1 MSEAKQPWVAAMVG
15 TALVLGTN
23 FGLGAFRGGQLSL
36 FLVLAVL
43 AVSLDLVWGFAGIL
57 SFGQSIPFGV
67 AAYVTA
73 KITIAAPDLGLVAI
87 PAAVL
92 SGSLVAF
99 LIGQIAFRRRLS
111 LVVIGLLTLMLSLT
125 TETLVRQM
133 RDITGGFNGLTGIP
147 RLHLG
152 RWQMDDRT
160 QDIVIAVIC
169 ILVITLVFTMVRRP
183 LGSVLI
189 GLRDNEIRLAAL
201 GYDTVSLKIW
211 VFTVGG
217 ALAGLAGALYAP
229 RTAFVSPGLFGFVF
243 ATNLVLWVLIGGR
256 ETIIGPVV
264 GTLIINFVTAA
275 LADAWLQ
282 YWVFATGII
291 FIVAVLFI
299 PRGLIPALLQVLGK
313 PTRPAPP
320 IELATSRG
328 GRETRPYEQVLAIRG
343 LTMTYGPFTAVDDL
357 TLTMSEPLLHCLI
370 GPNGAGKSTLLNGLC
385 GQQAPSGGTVTLL
398 GEDVTGRKSWQIAQ
412 HGVSRK
418 FQAPQVIPTL
428 TVAENLAVASWAL
441 DGSFR
446 SLLSQRWEASLFP
459 AAHRIIRKTGLDES
473 LHLPAGELSHGEKQ
487 WLEIAMAMGRDCR
500 LLVLDEP
507 TAGLTP
513 QESRY
518 AATLLREIHQRYEL
532 PVVIVEHDMAFI
544 RSVADRVTVLS
555 RGAVLAEG
563 SVAEIEAHPAV
574 RAVYIGAG
582 ADR

>member
-1 MSEAKQPWVAAMVG
+1 MARVKGPWAAALLG
-15 TALVLGTN
+15 AGLVLGAN
-23 FGLGAFRGGQLSL
+23 FGLGAFRGGQLSV
-36 FLVLAVL
+36 FLVLAVV

-57 SFGQSIPFGV
+57 SFGQSIPFGI

-73 KITIAAPDLGLVAI
+73 KITIAAPQLGVVVI

-92 SGSLVAF
+92 CASLVSF

-111 LVVIGLLTLMLSLT
+111 LVVVGLLTLMLSLT

-152 RWQMDDRT
+152 RLQMDDRT
-160 QDIVIAVIC
+160 QDIVIALVC
-169 ILVITLVFTMVRRP
+169 ILVISLVAGLVRRP
-183 LGSVLI
+183 LGAVLI
-189 GLRDNEIRLAAL
+189 GLRDNETRMAAL

-217 ALAGLAGALYAP
+217 AVAGLGGALYAP

-256 ETIIGPVV
+256 ETIVGPVL

-299 PRGLIPALLQVLGK
+299 PGGLVPAVLQILG
-313 PTRPAPP
+313 RQHRAPP
-320 IELATSRG
+320 PIDLIFSGDSQEDDRHH
-328 GRETRPYEQVLAIRG
+328 QVFAVQG
-343 LTMTYGPFTAVDDL
+343 LSMTYGPFTAVDDL
-357 TLTMSEPLLHCLI
+357 TLSMSEPLLHCLI

-385 GQQAPSGGTVTLL
+385 GQQAPSSGLVKLL
-398 GEDVTGRKSWQIAQ
+398 GEDMTNRKSWEIAR

-418 FQAPQVIPTL
+418 FQAPQVLPTL
-428 TVAENLAVASWAL
+428 TVAENLAVASWGAQA
-441 DGSFR
+441 SFW
-446 SLLSQRWEASLFP
+446 SLVTQPREACLLP
-459 AAHRIIRKTGLDES
+459 AAREVIQKTRLDS
-473 LHLPAGELSHGEKQ
+473 SYDLPAGQLSHGKKQ
-487 WLEIAMAMGRDCR
+487 WLEIAMAMGRNCR

-518 AATLLREIHQRYEL
+518 AATLLRDIHQQYGL
-532 PVVIVEHDMAFI
+532 PVIIVEHDMAFI

-555 RGAVLAEG
+555 RGAVLADG
-563 SVAEIEAHPAV
+563 TVTEIEAHPAV
-574 RAVYIGAG
+574 RAVYIGTG
-582 ADR
+582 QDR

>member
-1 MSEAKQPWVAAMVG
+1 MLKGKQPWAAAMG
-15 TALVLGTN
+15 GIALVFGVN

-73 KITIAAPDLGLVAI
+73 KITIAAPHLGLVAI

-111 LVVIGLLTLMLSLT
+111 LVVIGLLTLMLTLT
-125 TETLVRQM
+125 TENLVRQM

-160 QDIVIAVIC
+160 QDILIAAVC
-169 ILVITLVFTMVRRP
+169 ILVISLVFTMVRRP

-189 GLRDNEIRLAAL
+189 GLRDNETRMAAL

-217 ALAGLAGALYAP
+217 AVAGLGGALYAP

-275 LADAWLQ
+275 LADVWLQ

-299 PRGLIPALLQVLGK
+299 PKGLIPALLQSVGR
-313 PTRPAPP
+313 TNRAVPP
-320 IELATSRG
+320 IDLLISPA
-328 GRETRPYEQVLAIRG
+328 GRESPRHEQVFAVQG
-343 LTMTYGPFTAVDDL
+343 LTMTYGSFIAIDDL

-385 GQQAPSGGTVTLL
+385 GQQAPSSGVVILL
-398 GEDVTGRKSWQIAQ
+398 DEDMTDQKSWQIAQ

-428 TVAENLAVASWAL
+428 TVAENLAVASW
-441 DGSFR
+441 GVNGRFW
-446 SLLSQRWEASLFP
+446 SLLSHRWEAPLFP
-459 AAHRIIRKTGLDES
+459 AAHRIIQRTRLDDS
-473 LHLPAGELSHGEKQ
+473 LHLPAGQLSHGEKQ

-518 AATLLREIHQRYEL
+518 AATLLREIHRQYGL

-555 RGAVLAEG
+555 RGAVLADG
-563 SVAEIEAHPAV
+563 SVTEIEAHPAV

-582 ADR
+582 EGP

>member
-1 MSEAKQPWVAAMVG
+1 MLKARQPWAAAIVG
-15 TALVLGTN
+15 TALVFGAN

-73 KITIAAPDLGLVAI
+73 KITIAAPDLGLVAV

-147 RLHLG
+147 RLHFG

-160 QDIVIAVIC
+160 QDIVIALVC
-169 ILVITLVFTMVRRP
+169 ILVISLVSTMVRRP

-189 GLRDNEIRLAAL
+189 GLRDNETRMASL

-217 ALAGLAGALYAP
+217 AVAGLGGALYAP

-256 ETIIGPVV
+256 ETIIGPVL

-275 LADAWLQ
+275 LADVWLQ
-282 YWVFATGII
+282 YWVFGTGII

-299 PRGLIPALLQVLGK
+299 PRGLLPALLQVLGR
-313 PTRPAPP
+313 TNRAAPP
-320 IELATSRG
+320 VDLLVSPDGPESRG
-328 GRETRPYEQVLAIRG
+328 YEQVFAVEG
-343 LTMTYGPFTAVDDL
+343 LSMTYGPFTAIDDL
-357 TLTMSEPLLHCLI
+357 TLTMSEPRLHCLI

-385 GQQAPSGGTVTLL
+385 GQQAPSSGVVTLL
-398 GEDVTGRKSWQIAQ
+398 GEDMTDRKSWQIAR

-428 TVAENLAVASWAL
+428 TVAENLAVASWG
-441 DGSFR
+441 DNSTFW

-459 AAHRIIRKTGLDES
+459 AAHQIIRETGLDDS

-513 QESRY
+513 RESRY
-518 AATLLREIHQRYEL
+518 AARLLREIHRQYGL
-532 PVVIVEHDMAFI
+532 PVLIVEHDMTFI

-555 RGAVLAEG
+555 RGAVLADG

-582 ADR
+582 EDR

>member
-1 MSEAKQPWVAAMVG
+1 MLESKAPWATVLLATG
-15 TALVLGTN
+15 LVLGIN
-23 FGLGAFRGGQLSL
+23 FGLGAFRGGQVSL

-57 SFGQSIPFGV
+57 SFGQSIPFGI

-73 KITIAAPDLGLVAI
+73 KITIAAPELGPAAI

-92 SGSLVAF
+92 CGALVAF
-99 LIGQIAFRRRLS
+99 GIGQIAFRRRLS

-152 RWQMDDRT
+152 RWEMDDRT
-160 QDIVIAVIC
+160 QDIVIAVVC
-169 ILVITLVFTMVRRP
+169 ILVIFLVFTLTRRP
-183 LGSVLI
+183 LGAVLI
-189 GLRDNEIRLAAL
+189 GLRDNETRMAAL

-217 ALAGLAGALYAP
+217 AVAGLGGALYAP

-256 ETIIGPVV
+256 ETIIGPVA
-264 GTLIINFVTAA
+264 GALIINFVTAA
-275 LADAWLQ
+275 LADVWLQ

-299 PRGLIPALLQVLGK
+299 PRGLVPALLRLWG
-313 PTRPAPP
+313 RPNRTAPP
-320 IELATSRG
+320 IDMVISEEGLAPR
-328 GRETRPYEQVLAIRG
+328 RPEGVFAVKG
-343 LTMTYGPFTAVDDL
+343 LSMTYGSFTAVDDL

-385 GQQAPSGGTVTLL
+385 GQQAPSNGVVSLL
-398 GEDVTGRKSWQIAQ
+398 GRDMTNRKSWEIAR
-412 HGVSRK
+412 HGVARK
-418 FQAPQVIPTL
+418 FQAPQVLPTL
-428 TVAENLAVASWAL
+428 TVAENLAVASWGV
-441 DGSFR
+441 DSSFW
-446 SLLSQRWEASLFP
+446 SLVTRRWEATLLP
-459 AAHRIIRKTGLDES
+459 AAHEIIHRTGLHGS
-473 LHLPAGELSHGEKQ
+473 RHLPAGELSHGKKQ
-487 WLEIAMAMGRDCR
+487 WLEIAMALGRNCR

-513 QESRY
+513 KESQY
-518 AATLLREIHQRYEL
+518 AAALLREVHQQYRL

-555 RGAVLAEG
+555 RGALLADG
-563 SVAEIEAHPAV
+563 SVTEVESHPAV

-582 ADR
+582 EGR